1 MLIIL
6 QITNFKT
13 LLSVAQTQHSKHIHC
28 ACCEICTEQYDKSKN
43 SNNITNKRTP
53 SLNDGRF
60 PTKRFVQRDNGLI
73 RPQTYNMES
82 DAHLPMNTH
91 HQFITN
97 SPILSE

>member
-1 MLIIL
+1 VHVVKFVQNNMTSPKIP
-6 QITNFKT
+6 IT
-13 LLSVAQTQHSKHIHC
+13 L
-28 ACCEICTEQYDKSKN
+28 
-43 SNNITNKRTP
+43 TNKRTP